1 MVVQNEGQQE
11 VNAMLAE
18 LPPLAVDSMS
28 QVQLTE
34 FIPNLVQLSTGRDVP
49 LFGQNQ
55 FKPEWWPTEI
65 PWVDPGL
72 KDSKEEDQI
81 ELLRKVVRSCYRHLG
96 QEKLLNDS
104 SSRKLDTLEREQEEA
119 ETTEGATEPPL
130 PVTDTQSA
138 VAASDAPIWV
148 CFLCTKQFSDQD
160 TLMEHQDECEKE
172 AEVREAQN
180 RILEIQRQREALQRR
195 APQKYRNFP
204 KFRKRK
210 RRMPYPDINYRP
222 EKPVFIG
229 LLDLMQKPDS
239 EKVEVSPKKEV
250 DSDCEIIEVS
260 FPEAPR
266 THGLQN
272 HSCLNSVET
281 PRPILEGDI
290 SVLVGCSV
298 TQKVGRSWRR
308 KSLKVHFYSALI
320 SLLSLVTELRN
331 I

>member
-72 KDSKEEDQI
+72 KDTKEEDQI

-104 SSRKLDTLEREQEEA
+104 SSRKFDTMEREQEEA
-119 ETTEGATEPPL
+119 KTTEGATEPPL

-180 RILEIQRQREALQRR
+180 RILEIQRQGRLSRGGFHRNIEIFQNFAKGKGECPTQTLIIDQR
-195 APQKYRNFP
+195 N
-204 KFRKRK
+204 
-210 RRMPYPDINYRP
+210 
-222 EKPVFIG
+222 
-229 LLDLMQKPDS
+229 L
-239 EKVEVSPKKEV
+239 
-250 DSDCEIIEVS
+250 C
-260 FPEAPR
+260 
-266 THGLQN
+266 
-272 HSCLNSVET
+272 
-281 PRPILEGDI
+281 
-290 SVLVGCSV
+290 
-298 TQKVGRSWRR
+298 
-308 KSLKVHFYSALI
+308 
-320 SLLSLVTELRN
+320 SLVYWT
-331 I
+331 